1 LAIYETPEE
10 NKSVA
15 EWREVWE
22 VRVCLLFWGDRASLR
37 VFEYPF
43 KWSRAIQTFGWSK
56 IREL

>member
-22 VRVCLLFWGDRASLR
+22 VRVCLLFCGDRASLR

-43 KWSRAIQTFGWSK
+43 KWSRAIQTFG
-56 IREL
+56 